1 MKKTLFVSV
10 ISVIAVAGLAACLT
24 GCGSQIETA
33 NSATNR
39 AQVVEA
45 QAINANASAAKAVP
59 LADVQPA
66 NEADDVK
73 YVYDKQ
79 VDRMNDESWEL
90 FYSEQNQAY
99 LEALKGNVII
109 FNIDGNYVVTPDQ
122 FEQLKVMA
130 DEANWCGCFECAV
143 LYGNEISDPDTGV
156 TWYTMSKG
164 NFWQYYNETYVL
176 TDVELSDWYGEGG
189 QSLKNLEFDSVRGV
203 QTRFGKITLCT
214 PKA

>member
-1 MKKTLFVSV
+1 MKKNSVFVSV
-10 ISVIAVAGLAACLT
+10 MSVIAISALAACLT
-24 GCGSQIETA
+24 GCGSQTENATP
-33 NSATNR
+33 ATNQ
-39 AQVVEA
+39 AQVAEVQAVKSDAVE
-45 QAINANASAAKAVP
+45 AVP

-66 NEADDVK
+66 TEADDVK

-90 FYSEQNQAY
+90 FYSDENQAY
-99 LEALKGNVII
+99 LDALKGNVII
-109 FNIDGNYVVTPDQ
+109 FNIDGNYVVTPEQ
-122 FEQLKVMA
+122 FEQLKTMA

-143 LYGNEISDPDTGV
+143 LYGNEIPDPDTGV

-189 QSLKNLEFDSVRGV
+189 QNLSDIEFDSVRGV

>member
-1 MKKTLFVSV
+1 MKKLVSV
-10 ISVIAVAGLAACLT
+10 MSVIAVAGLAACLT
-24 GCGSQIETA
+24 GCGSQTETA
-33 NSATNR
+33 NSVTNQ

-45 QAINANASAAKAVP
+45 QTVNANASAAKAVP
-59 LADVQPA
+59 LADVQSV
-66 NEADDVK
+66 NEADGVK